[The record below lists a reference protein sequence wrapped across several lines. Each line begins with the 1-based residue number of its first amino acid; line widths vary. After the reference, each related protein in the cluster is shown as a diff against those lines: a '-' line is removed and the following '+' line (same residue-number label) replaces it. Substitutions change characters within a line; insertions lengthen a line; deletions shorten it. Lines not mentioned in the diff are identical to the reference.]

1 MNIRS
6 QKGFT
11 GADVTVAVLIVTVF
25 AAIIATLYQNYVTTS
40 KEIQRKAEATQYAVE
55 TIEEIKQNSA
65 EYFTGEN
72 ETKER
77 IEVCD
82 NEALKDNT
90 AYSKTVFLEDYSTL
104 GLKPDAMPGYVKKVN
119 VRIAYKLGKDIKSV
133 ELSTVISKES

>member
-6 QKGFT
+6 QKGFA

-65 EYFTGEN
+65 EYFTGDN

-77 IEVCD
+77 IEVSD
-82 NEALKDNT
+82 NELIENT
-90 AYSKTVFLEDYSTL
+90 GYTKTVFLEDYSTL
-104 GLKPDAMPGYVKKVN
+104 GLKEDAIPGYVKKVN